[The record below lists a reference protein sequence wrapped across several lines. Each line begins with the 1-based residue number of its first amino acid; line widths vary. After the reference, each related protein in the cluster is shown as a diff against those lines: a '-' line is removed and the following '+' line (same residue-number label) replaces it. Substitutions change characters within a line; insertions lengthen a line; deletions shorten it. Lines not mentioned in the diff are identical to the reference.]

1 MPPFYRCFYEHVI
14 VQITAERGIFMSIF
28 KMFFVV
34 IVAYIGWG
42 WSMTAATDM
51 PM

>member
-1 MPPFYRCFYEHVI
+1 
-14 VQITAERGIFMSIF
+14 MSIF